1 MIVAEPEAAPTAAS
15 GVVGVGTRSATLR
28 AVYMIWYRDVL
39 KYWRDRVRLI
49 ASLAQPLLFLL
60 VFGLGLSSSL
70 RGAGGGFGGTGG
82 SGSLNYVQ
90 FVFPGVVAM
99 AVLFTAIFSAMSIV
113 WDREFG
119 FLKEILVAPVDRSA
133 VAVGKALG
141 GATQAMLQG
150 CVMLV
155 FAPLVGV
162 HLTLLS
168 VVELVPLLFVLAFA
182 LSSLGVAVASRM
194 RSMQGFQVVMNFML
208 LPIFFLS
215 GALFPLSGLP
225 GWMTVLTRLDPVAY
239 GVAPLRHAVLGGA
252 GVPAAV
258 AARVGDVSLFGRTVP
273 TPLEVVM
280 LLLFGVAALAVA
292 IRGFRIPD

>member
-1 MIVAEPEAAPTAAS
+1 MIAAEPKAQAAAS
-15 GVVGVGTRSATLR
+15 GVVAAGTRGATLR
-28 AVYMIWYRDVL
+28 AVYVIWYRDVL
-39 KYWRDRVRLI
+39 KYGRDRVRLI

-70 RGAGGGFGGTGG
+70 RGAGGGFGGANGP
-82 SGSLNYVQ
+82 GSLNYVQ

-133 VAVGKALG
+133 VAVGKSLG

-150 CVMLV
+150 CIMLV

-252 GVPAAV
+252 GVPSSV
-258 AARVGDVSLFGRTVP
+258 AARVGDVSLFGWSVP
-273 TPLEVVM
+273 IPLEVGM